1 MIKNVCILNYGLG
14 NILSLKNAITHLGF
28 KNNFY
33 SDMVEKNYDC
43 LILPGVGSFAKA
55 MSLLKRNKLE
65 KIIQD
70 AHKKKILIIGICL
83 GMQLLFDRGYEEK
96 LTNGLSLIEGEIK
109 MIDKLNLKLPH
120 VGWKKTQF
128 LNIEKNSF
136 FSKFENQKFYYVHS
150 YVAKL
155 NNNKNILATAYYHN
169 YKFIAGV
176 KKENLIGFQF
186 HPEKSGEVGLELI
199 NDLFR
204 NY

>member
-1 MIKNVCILNYGLG
+1 MFLFTHALQVNVFLLLPLDGV
-14 NILSLKNAITHLGF
+14 LSKHTL
-28 KNNFY
+28 
-33 SDMVEKNYDC
+33 
-43 LILPGVGSFAKA
+43 FAE
-55 MSLLKRNKLE
+55 S
-65 KIIQD
+65 
-70 AHKKKILIIGICL
+70 
-83 GMQLLFDRGYEEK
+83 
-96 LTNGLSLIEGEIK
+96 
-109 MIDKLNLKLPH
+109 NLKLPH

-128 LNIEKNSF
+128 SNIEKNSF